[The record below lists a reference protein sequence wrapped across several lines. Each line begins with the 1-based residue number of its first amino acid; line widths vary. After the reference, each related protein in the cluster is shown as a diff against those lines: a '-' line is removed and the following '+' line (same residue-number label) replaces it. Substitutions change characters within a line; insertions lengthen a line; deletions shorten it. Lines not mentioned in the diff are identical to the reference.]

1 MGCLIQRTGGV
12 LKKDFRQQYE
22 AIAAERESEG
32 YPCFM
37 VMGPRRQVSSFVP
50 AKLPTHPDFQL
61 SDDAI
66 YQFRPGSDYQEA
78 RYRKPFQGDFYEIYT
93 PSLTDRALV
102 LAPDCLDMERFATVG
117 GALMVP
123 ATYYDSLILTMGHRV
138 TLETMNTLALF
149 NGLTQHL
156 PSQQGREIA
165 ILYVHDM
172 RDVHPDESERLFQ
185 SNLKSLSDILPI
197 RESFRVVEPEASDP
211 EWNRLNAY
219 LAEIGSAV
227 ERERYA
233 NIERQCYAY
242 LQPAGVYYAEQR
254 ELLEEQ
260 LTARRDYDEVQKQA
274 RHLQRV
280 YREQRFQ
287 KFAQRRHQDLS
298 NATRKVLKD
307 AFKLI
312 SDNGL
317 NIFTQA
323 MRHIENAKTTADFD
337 RAILQAISTINQGAA
352 TAVSAA
358 FSIGNLSGI
367 QIHTEIMKMMSTD
380 LRAIGL
386 SGLPN
391 LTASP
396 LPLDSDIGDGIEC
409 LKFDPALPSVSEQ
422 SFRHFITVSILG
434 GSAFATIKG
443 MIAVG
448 WVKGS
453 LAGMVFGP
461 PGVPLGAVIGAVIG
475 ALIGIT
481 ISILM
486 IEAQKLRARKS
497 EYERRVERAVQT
509 LAVQSDLIFSDFVTA
524 WSRVLEDDVL
534 AVISA
539 ADVHIEQQ
547 LIELKSVS
555 SLSQEEIAEKLEEYQ
570 TREKE
575 VSAIMEAL
583 EAKFKD
589 SETDTDADANNTVP
603 DADEVSTILE
613 ALEAEF
619 QDSDTDA
626 ETGTDK

>member
-1 MGCLIQRTGGV
+1 MGCLIQRTEGV

-66 YQFRPGSDYQEA
+66 YQFRPGSDYQVA
-78 RYRKPFQGDFYEIYT
+78 RYRKPFQGDFYDIHT

-123 ATYYDSLILTMGHRV
+123 ATYYDSLILTLRHRV

-156 PSQQGREIA
+156 PSQHGRNIA

-172 RDVHPDESERLFQ
+172 EGVDPDESERLFQ
-185 SNLKSLSDILPI
+185 ANLESLSNILPV
-197 RESFRVVEPEASDP
+197 RESFRVGAAEASDP

-227 ERERYA
+227 ARERYA
-233 NIERQCYAY
+233 TIERQCYAY
-242 LQPAGVYYAEQR
+242 LQPAGVYYAEET
-254 ELLEEQ
+254 ELLHQQ

-280 YREQRFQ
+280 YREQKFQ
-287 KFAQRRHQDLS
+287 KFAQRGHQDLS
-298 NATRKVLKD
+298 NATRKILKD

-312 SDNGL
+312 SENGL

-323 MRHIENAKTTADFD
+323 MRHIENAKTAVDFD
-337 RAILQAISTINQGAA
+337 RAIIQAVSTINKGAA

-358 FSIGNLSGI
+358 FSCQNFNGI
-367 QIHTEIMKMMSTD
+367 QIHSEVVKMMSTD

-386 SGLPN
+386 SGLPD
-391 LTASP
+391 LIASP
-396 LPLDSDIGDGIEC
+396 LDGEIGDGIEG
-409 LKFDPALPSVSEQ
+409 LKFDPALPSLSERG
-422 SFRHFITVSILG
+422 FRHFITVSILG

-453 LAGMVFGP
+453 LAGMVLGP
-461 PGVPLGAVIGAVIG
+461 PGVPLGALIGAVIG
-475 ALIGIT
+475 ALMGIT

-539 ADVHIEQQ
+539 ADVHIEQE
-547 LIELKSVS
+547 LIKLKSVS